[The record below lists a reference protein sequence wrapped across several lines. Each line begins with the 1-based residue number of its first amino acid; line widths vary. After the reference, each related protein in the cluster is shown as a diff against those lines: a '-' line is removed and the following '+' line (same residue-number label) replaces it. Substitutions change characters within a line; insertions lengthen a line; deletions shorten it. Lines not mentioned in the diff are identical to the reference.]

1 MTASQ
6 FLALAAFVV
15 LLLLWL
21 DVALFWHVCAA
32 AVIVPAVAHI
42 IDSNQ

>member
-1 MTASQ
+1 MTAQQ
-6 FLALAAFVV
+6 FMALAVFVL

-32 AVIVPAVAHI
+32 AAIVPAVAHI
-42 IDSNQ
+42 TDLNQ